1 MRWSL
6 GRKHQPATLT
16 YALHRR
22 PIPACQVYVNMN
34 SCNEISYPFKYHYV
48 HFRPHL
54 DLRLS
59 PHPSSII
66 HHPSSHT
73 PHESRMSFNDP
84 TESNSTGS
92 HPNTCSLKCKFH
104 PHGLEE
110 LKAEKSTI
118 QKWLDFYPQKVD
130 SWIPAN
136 SYWKASMLFRSYVS
150 FLGRGCFFFGNLTLC
165 SCCLCCYSLLVILWL
180 CSETISHVPCLVV
193 ERCRSTH
200 IKIKTWMFPCG
211 IIRSVNDFWNNM
223 VTLCTPSQHT
233 T

>member
-1 MRWSL
+1 
-6 GRKHQPATLT
+6 
-16 YALHRR
+16 
-22 PIPACQVYVNMN
+22 MN
-34 SCNEISYPFKYHYV
+34 SRNEISYSFKYYYV

-59 PHPSSII
+59 PRPSSII

-118 QKWLDFYPQKVD
+118 QKWLDFYPQKID

-150 FLGRGCFFFGNLTLC
+150 FREG
-165 SCCLCCYSLLVILWL
+165 CCLFLLKSDFVFLLVVL
-180 CSETISHVPCLVV
+180 LVFARHLTGQIDNV
-193 ERCRSTH
+193 Q
-200 IKIKTWMFPCG
+200 W
-211 IIRSVNDFWNNM
+211 NDLACPVSSGWAM
-223 VTLCTPSQHT
+223 
-233 T
+233 